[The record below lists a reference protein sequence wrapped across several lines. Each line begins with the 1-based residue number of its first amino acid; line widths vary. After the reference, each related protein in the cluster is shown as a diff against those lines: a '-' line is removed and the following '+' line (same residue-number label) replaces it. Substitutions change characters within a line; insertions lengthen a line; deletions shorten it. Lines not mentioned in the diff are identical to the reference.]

1 MLLPTGN
8 PANRIE
14 IRGKTYKISIVDAAN
29 LALFVRAKDLRLTG
43 TEMPGEIDN
52 KVIRSKTAE
61 LTWLANI
68 AKETNTKT
76 LTFPS

>member
-1 MLLPTGN
+1 
-8 PANRIE
+8 
-14 IRGKTYKISIVDAAN
+14 
-29 LALFVRAKDLRLTG
+29 LTG